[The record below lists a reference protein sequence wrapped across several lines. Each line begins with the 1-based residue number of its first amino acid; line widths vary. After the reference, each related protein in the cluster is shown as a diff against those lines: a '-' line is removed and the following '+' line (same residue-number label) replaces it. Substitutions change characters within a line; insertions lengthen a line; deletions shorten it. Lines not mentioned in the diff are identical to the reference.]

1 MITIWR
7 WQMNDSFVGPFFFI
21 DNKII
26 ALKVDI
32 SKGERIGNFINH
44 PKSHFEFFKDIM
56 NDPRDDYG
64 HYPRGRVVYDCM
76 TNQFIIY
83 IDKCLNNKKTKELIL
98 SEFKLEKRKCVFRND
113 SHYTHN
119 WL

>member
-1 MITIWR
+1 
-7 WQMNDSFVGPFFFI
+7 MNDSFVGPFFFI

-76 TNQFIIY
+76 TKQFIIY

-98 SEFKLEKRKCVFRND
+98 SEFKLEKGKCVFRND
-113 SHYTHN
+113 SHYAHN